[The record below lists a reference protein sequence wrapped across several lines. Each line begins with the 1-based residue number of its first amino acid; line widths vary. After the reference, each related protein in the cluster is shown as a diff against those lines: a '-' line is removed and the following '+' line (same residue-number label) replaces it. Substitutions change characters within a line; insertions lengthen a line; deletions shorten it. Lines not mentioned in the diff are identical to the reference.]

1 MKKLMW
7 KALEE
12 IRKKIS
18 EEYAVK
24 EKAHQN
30 TSDIKEKYSFLIKTI
45 YEYNILLNEY
55 NKFAKNKLKTFG
67 DYFRSI
73 GVKTE
78 KSSVKS
84 CFNYWGKYGWYFN
97 DRRNKTVSWRN

>member
-1 MKKLMW
+1 MW

-18 EEYAVK
+18 EEYAIK

-97 DRRNKTVSWRN
+97 DRRNKAVSWRN